1 MQTYQYALSAAIV
14 LLFVLAILPYLLA
27 AARCRAHEEG
37 KEIGL
42 AERNATHAQRLRTLN
57 EELVE
62 LAVQREADQR
72 KHLKTVANLKL
83 TISEL
88 EERIMSYTGMPVTRA
103 DYELLTKVGET
114 LQLAHRTMKALKSD
128 QQASLATAQAL
139 SVDSLAKRIHAQLRS
154 TPATASTAEAAA

>member
-1 MQTYQYALSAAIV
+1 MQPYQYALSTGIV
-14 LLFVLAILPYLLA
+14 LLFVMAILPYLLA
-27 AARCRAHEEG
+27 TARRRAHEEG

-42 AERNATHAQRLRTLN
+42 AERDATHTQRIRKLK
-57 EELVE
+57 EELAE

-88 EERIMSYTGMPVTRA
+88 EERIMSYTGMPVTRT
-103 DYELLTKVGET
+103 DFELLTKVGET

-139 SVDSLAKRIHAQLRS
+139 SVDSLAKRVHAQLRS

>member
-1 MQTYQYALSAAIV
+1 MQPYQYVLSAGTV

-27 AARCRAHEEG
+27 AARRRAHEEG

-42 AERNATHAQRLRTLN
+42 AERNATNAQRLRTLN
-57 EELVE
+57 EELAE

-72 KHLKTVANLKL
+72 KHLKIVANLKL

-103 DYELLTKVGET
+103 DYELLTKVSET
-114 LQLAHRTMKALKSD
+114 LQLANRTMKALKSD
-128 QQASLATAQAL
+128 QKASLATAQAL
-139 SVDSLAKRIHAQLRS
+139 DVDLLAKRIHAQLRS
-154 TPATASTAEAAA
+154 TPATASTAAAAA

>member
-1 MQTYQYALSAAIV
+1 MQPYQYALSAGIS
-14 LLFVLAILPYLLA
+14 LLFALAILPYLLA
-27 AARCRAHEEG
+27 AARRRAYKEG

-42 AERNATHAQRLRTLN
+42 AERNATHAERMKTLN
-57 EELVE
+57 EELAE

-72 KHLKTVANLKL
+72 RHLKTTANLKL

-128 QQASLATAQAL
+128 QQANLATSQAL
-139 SVDSLAKRIHAQLRS
+139 GVDSLAKRIHAQLRS
-154 TPATASTAEAAA
+154 TPATAPTAEAAA

>member
-1 MQTYQYALSAAIV
+1 MQPFQYALSAGIV
-14 LLFVLAILPYLLA
+14 LLFVLAVLPYLFA
-27 AARCRAHEEG
+27 AARRRAHEEG

-42 AERNATHAQRLRTLN
+42 AEHNATHAQRLRMLN
-57 EELVE
+57 EELAE

-88 EERIMSYTGMPVTRA
+88 EERIMSYTCMPVTRA

-128 QQASLATAQAL
+128 QQASRAAAQAL
-139 SVDSLAKRIHAQLRS
+139 CVDSLAKRIHAQLRG
-154 TPATASTAEAAA
+154 TLATASTAEAAA

>member
-1 MQTYQYALSAAIV
+1 MQPYQYALSAGVV

-27 AARCRAHEEG
+27 AARRRAHEEG

-42 AERNATHAQRLRTLN
+42 AEHNAAHAQRLKALN
-57 EELVE
+57 EELAE
-62 LAVQREADQR
+62 LAIQREADQR

-83 TISEL
+83 TVSEL
-88 EERIMSYTGMPVTRA
+88 EERIMSYTGMPVTKA
-103 DYELLTKVGET
+103 DYELLTKVGAT

>member
-1 MQTYQYALSAAIV
+1 MQPYQYALSTGIV
-14 LLFVLAILPYLLA
+14 FLFLLAILPYLLA
-27 AARCRAHEEG
+27 TARRRAHEEG

-42 AERNATHAQRLRTLN
+42 AERNASHALRLRTLN
-57 EELVE
+57 EELAE
-62 LAVQREADQR
+62 FAVQREAVQR

-103 DYELLTKVGET
+103 DYELLKKVGET

-128 QQASLATAQAL
+128 QQASLAKAQAL

-154 TPATASTAEAAA
+154 TPSTASTAEAAA

>member
-1 MQTYQYALSAAIV
+1 MQPYQYALSAGIV
-14 LLFVLAILPYLLA
+14 LLFVLAILPYLLTE
-27 AARCRAHEEG
+27 ARRRAHEEG

-42 AERNATHAQRLRTLN
+42 AERNATHVQRIKTLN
-57 EELVE
+57 EELAE

-72 KHLKTVANLKL
+72 KHLKTTANLKL
-83 TISEL
+83 TMSEL

>member
-1 MQTYQYALSAAIV
+1 MQPYQYALSAGIV

-27 AARCRAHEEG
+27 AVRRRAHEEG

-57 EELVE
+57 EELAE

-72 KHLKTVANLKL
+72 KHLKTVANLNL

-103 DYELLTKVGET
+103 DFELLTRVGET
-114 LQLAHRTMKALKSD
+114 LQLTHRTMKALKSD
-128 QQASLATAQAL
+128 QQASLAAAQAL
-139 SVDSLAKRIHAQLRS
+139 CVDSFAKRIHAQLRS
-154 TPATASTAEAAA
+154 TPATVSTAEAAA

>member
-1 MQTYQYALSAAIV
+1 MQPYQYALSAGIV
-14 LLFVLAILPYLLA
+14 LLFVMAILPYLLA
-27 AARCRAHEEG
+27 TARRRAHEEG

-42 AERNATHAQRLRTLN
+42 AERDATHTQRIRKLK
-57 EELVE
+57 EELAE

-88 EERIMSYTGMPVTRA
+88 EERIMSYTGMPVTRT
-103 DYELLTKVGET
+103 DFELLTKVGET

-128 QQASLATAQAL
+128 QQASLAAVQAL
-139 SVDSLAKRIHAQLRS
+139 CVDSLAKRIHAQLRS
-154 TPATASTAEAAA
+154 TPATASTAEAAV

>member
-1 MQTYQYALSAAIV
+1 MQPYQYALSAGIV
-14 LLFVLAILPYLLA
+14 LLVVLAIMPYLLA
-27 AARCRAHEEG
+27 TARRRAHEEG

-57 EELVE
+57 EELAE

-103 DYELLTKVGET
+103 DYELLAKASET
-114 LQLAHRTMKALKSD
+114 LQLTHRTMKALKSD
-128 QQASLATAQAL
+128 QQASLAAAHAL
-139 SVDSLAKRIHAQLRS
+139 CVDSLAKRIHAQLRS

>member
-1 MQTYQYALSAAIV
+1 MQPYQYALSAGIA
-14 LLFVLAILPYLLA
+14 LLSCLAILPYLLA
-27 AARCRAHEEG
+27 AARRRAHEEG

-42 AERNATHAQRLRTLN
+42 AERNAIHAQQLRTRN
-57 EELVE
+57 EELAE
-62 LAVQREADQR
+62 LAMQREADQR
-72 KHLKTVANLKL
+72 KHLRSMANLKFI
-83 TISEL
+83 ISEL
-88 EERIMSYTGMPVTRA
+88 EARIVSYTGMPVTRA

>member
-1 MQTYQYALSAAIV
+1 MQPYQYALSAGIV
-14 LLFVLAILPYLLA
+14 LLSVLATLTYLLA
-27 AARCRAHEEG
+27 AARRQAHEEG

-42 AERNATHAQRLRTLN
+42 AEYNATHAQRARTLN
-57 EELVE
+57 EELAE

-103 DYELLTKVGET
+103 DYELLTKVGAT

-128 QQASLATAQAL
+128 QQATLATAQAR

-154 TPATASTAEAAA
+154 TPAKASTAEAEA

>member
-1 MQTYQYALSAAIV
+1 MQPYQYALSAGIV
-14 LLFVLAILPYLLA
+14 LLFVLAILPYLLTE
-27 AARCRAHEEG
+27 ARRRAHEEG

-57 EELVE
+57 EELAE

-88 EERIMSYTGMPVTRA
+88 EERIMSSTGMPVTRA

>member
-1 MQTYQYALSAAIV
+1 MQPYQYALSAGIV
-14 LLFVLAILPYLLA
+14 LLFVMAILPYLLA
-27 AARCRAHEEG
+27 TARRRAHEEG

-42 AERNATHAQRLRTLN
+42 AERDATHIQRIRTLN
-57 EELVE
+57 EELAE

-88 EERIMSYTGMPVTRA
+88 EERIMSYTGMPVTRT
-103 DYELLTKVGET
+103 DFELLTKVGET

-128 QQASLATAQAL
+128 QQASLAAVQAL
-139 SVDSLAKRIHAQLRS
+139 CVDSLAKRIHAQLRI
-154 TPATASTAEAAA
+154 TPATASTAEAAV

>member
-1 MQTYQYALSAAIV
+1 MQPYQYALSTGIV
-14 LLFVLAILPYLLA
+14 LLFLLAILPYLLA
-27 AARCRAHEEG
+27 TARRRAHEEG

-57 EELVE
+57 EELAE
-62 LAVQREADQR
+62 LAVQREAVQR
-72 KHLKTVANLKL
+72 KHLKTVANLNL

-103 DYELLTKVGET
+103 DYELLTKVGKT
-114 LQLAHRTMKALKSD
+114 LQLTHRTMKALKSD
-128 QQASLATAQAL
+128 LQASQATVQAL
-139 SVDSLAKRIHAQLRS
+139 SVNSLASRIHAQLRA

>member
-1 MQTYQYALSAAIV
+1 MQPYQYALSAGIA
-14 LLFVLAILPYLLA
+14 LLVVLAILPYLFGV
-27 AARCRAHEEG
+27 ARRRAHEEG

-42 AERNATHAQRLRTLN
+42 AERDATHAQRLRTLN
-57 EELVE
+57 EELAE
-62 LAVQREADQR
+62 LAAQREADQR
-72 KHLKTVANLKL
+72 KHLKTLANLKL

-154 TPATASTAEAAA
+154 TPATASTAEAAT